1 MLQQAELG
9 GKEEHFS
16 VIPFSYA
23 GLQFS
28 ETQIYNTAVLM
39 TRRTYHGRETSA
51 FSGNA

>member
-23 GLQFS
+23 GLQFF
-28 ETQIYNTAVLM
+28 
-39 TRRTYHGRETSA
+39 R
-51 FSGNA
+51 NADLQYSSPDD